1 MDKIVLERHLNVYGL
16 EDNEVMKWAYLN
28 SFHQTGLKNL
38 LDVAVLE
45 HVDIHACLKEG
56 ETYKKI
62 DEIPFDFQ
70 RRRMSVILEGPN
82 HKHLLICKG
91 AVEEVLDM
99 CSHAFDPGED
109 NSLQIEKDDVIPI
122 DEKMRET
129 VLKKSRQLNAEG
141 LRVLLVAVKEYDER
155 PLTYTKA
162 DESDMILTGFIGF
175 LDPAKPSASLAISAL
190 HKLGVS
196 IKVLTGDNEIVTKK
210 ICKDV
215 GIPFT
220 NVLLGRDLET
230 MSDEELANQI
240 DKVSIL
246 AKLSPIQKSRVVKVL
261 QAKGHTVGF
270 MGDGIN
276 DAAALRDAD
285 VGISVDTAVDI
296 AKESADIIL
305 LEKDLMVLRKG
316 VIYGRRTFGNIIKY
330 IKMTA
335 SSNFGNMFSMLGA
348 SALLPFLPMLPIQIL
363 INNLL
368 YDISQ
373 VSIPWDKMDD
383 DYIVTPRKWDA
394 SGIGKFMLFIGPISS
409 IFDYATF
416 AVLWFFFKAN
426 SPQHQGFFQT
436 GWFIESLLSQTL
448 IIHMIRTR
456 RIPFIQSWATAP
468 VLALTTAIM
477 AIGIYLPFSPLAGAF
492 KLEPMPF
499 TFFPWLLGILVAYC
513 FLTQLIKG
521 WFINKFHQWL

>member
-1 MDKIVLERHLNVYGL
+1 
-16 EDNEVMKWAYLN
+16 
-28 SFHQTGLKNL
+28 
-38 LDVAVLE
+38 
-45 HVDIHACLKEG
+45 
-56 ETYKKI
+56 
-62 DEIPFDFQ
+62 
-70 RRRMSVILEGPN
+70 
-82 HKHLLICKG
+82 
-91 AVEEVLDM
+91 
-99 CSHAFDPGED
+99 
-109 NSLQIEKDDVIPI
+109 
-122 DEKMRET
+122 
-129 VLKKSRQLNAEG
+129 
-141 LRVLLVAVKEYDER
+141 
-155 PLTYTKA
+155 
-162 DESDMILTGFIGF
+162 
-175 LDPAKPSASLAISAL
+175 
-190 HKLGVS
+190 
-196 IKVLTGDNEIVTKK
+196 
-210 ICKDV
+210 
-215 GIPFT
+215 
-220 NVLLGRDLET
+220 
-230 MSDEELANQI
+230 
-240 DKVSIL
+240 
-246 AKLSPIQKSRVVKVL
+246 VL

-373 VSIPWDKMDD
+373 ISIPWDTMDD

-394 SGIGKFMLFIGPISS
+394 SGIGKFMLFVGPISS

-416 AVLWFFFKAN
+416 AVLWFVFKAN

-456 RIPFIQSWATAP
+456 KIPFIQSWATSP
-468 VLALTTAIM
+468 VIALTTAIM
-477 AIGIYLPFSPLAGAF
+477 AIGIFLPFSPLAAAF
-492 KLEPMPF
+492 KLQAMPF
-499 TFFPWLLGILVAYC
+499 MFFPWLIVILVAYC
-513 FLTQLIKG
+513 FLTQLIKT